1 MIVPVILSGGSGTRL
16 WPLSRKLHPK
26 QFIDLVNDTTLF
38 QDTILRLPKDTSNP
52 LIICNEEH
60 RFLAAEQLRQINKES
75 NGIIL
80 EPIGKN
86 TAPAIALAALKF
98 VNYGE
103 DPLLLVLSAD
113 HLIQDTDTFHQSIK
127 IAEKLAKGNKLVTFG
142 IVPDKAETGY
152 GYIQA
157 QPENVESS
165 MMNVEC
171 FKEKPNLK
179 LAEEYLK
186 ENSTLKAKNLP
197 LAWYWNSGMF
207 MFKASVYLNE
217 LEKFEPEILNACK
230 KSCQTEYKDK
240 DFIRLNNDE
249 FLKCPEQSV
258 DYAVMEKT
266 NNSVVIPLDANW
278 GDIGSW
284 DALWNAKI
292 KDQNGNVS
300 EGDVILDEVKNTYTY
315 SSNRLVSAIGVSDLV
330 IVDTQDALLV
340 ADKKH
345 SQNIKNIVN
354 QLKND
359 GRSEADNHRKVFR
372 PWGYY
377 DSIDADDGFQVKR
390 ILVNPGAKLS
400 LQKHQHRA
408 EHWVVVKGIA
418 KITCGDK
425 VFELKANQSAYIPKG
440 EVHRLENQ
448 EKINLEIIEIQTG
461 DYLGEDD
468 IIRLEDDYQRN

>member
-1 MIVPVILSGGSGTRL
+1 MIVPIILSGGSGTRL

-38 QDTILRLPKDTSNP
+38 QDTILRLPKDAANP

-60 RFLAAEQLRQINKES
+60 RFLAAEQLRQIDKES

-80 EPIGKN
+80 EPIGRN

-98 VNYGE
+98 INNGE

-113 HLIQDTDTFHQSIK
+113 HLIQNIDAFHRSIK
-127 IAEKLAKGNKLVTFG
+127 IAEKLAERDKLVTFG

-152 GYIQA
+152 GYIKANIYNTADYYKIQ
-157 QPENVESS
+157 S
-165 MMNVEC
+165 
-171 FKEKPNLK
+171 FTEKPNQEDAQK
-179 LAEEYLK
+179 YLDSG
-186 ENSTLKAKNLP
+186 NYL
-197 LAWYWNSGMF
+197 WNSGMF
-207 MFKASVYLNE
+207 MFKASIYLQE
-217 LEKFEPEILNACK
+217 LEKFEPEILASCK

-240 DFIRLNNDE
+240 DFIRLNKDE
-249 FLKCPEQSV
+249 FYQCPEQSI
-258 DYAVMEKT
+258 DYAVMEHTKDG
-266 NNSVVIPLDANW
+266 VVVPLDANW
-278 GDIGSW
+278 SDIGSW
-284 DALWNAKI
+284 DALWDAKN
-292 KDQNGNVS
+292 KDSNGNVS
-300 EGDVILDEVKNTYTY
+300 KGDVILNGVKNTYTY

-330 IVDTQDALLV
+330 IVDTQDALLI
-340 ADKKH
+340 ADKNH
-345 SQNIKNIVN
+345 SQNIKDIVN
-354 QLKND
+354 QLKKEN
-359 GRSEADNHRKVFR
+359 RSEAENHRKVLR

-377 DSIDADDGFQVKR
+377 DSIDVDDGFQVKR

-418 KITCGDK
+418 TITRGDD
-425 VFELKANQSAYIPKG
+425 VFVLKENQSTYIPKG
-440 EVHRLENQ
+440 EVHRLENT
-448 EKINLEIIEIQTG
+448 EEIDLEIIEIQTG

>member
-1 MIVPVILSGGSGTRL
+1 MIAPIILSGGSGTRL
-16 WPLSRKLHPK
+16 WPLSRKLYPK
-26 QFIDLVNDTTLF
+26 QFINLVNDTTLF
-38 QDTILRLPKDTSNP
+38 QDTILRLPKDVADP

-60 RFLAAEQLRQINKES
+60 RFLAAEQLRQIHKNS

-98 VNYGE
+98 VNNGE

-113 HLIQDTDTFHQSIK
+113 HLIQDTDAFHQSIK
-127 IAEKLAKGNKLVTFG
+127 IAEELAEKDKLVTFG

-157 QPENVESS
+157 DINNTTDSYNIQS
-165 MMNVEC
+165 
-171 FKEKPNLK
+171 FTEKPNQENAQK
-179 LAEEYLK
+179 YLDSG
-186 ENSTLKAKNLP
+186 NYL
-197 LAWYWNSGMF
+197 WNSGMF
-207 MFKASVYLNE
+207 MFKASIYLQE
-217 LEKFEPEILNACK
+217 LEKFEPEILTSCK

-249 FLKCPEQSV
+249 FRQCPEQSI
-258 DYAVMEKT
+258 DYGVMEHT
-266 NNSVVIPLDANW
+266 EGAMVVPLDANW
-278 GDIGSW
+278 SDIGSW
-284 DALWNAKI
+284 DALWDAKN
-292 KDQNGNVS
+292 KDSNGNVS
-300 EGDVILDEVKNTYTY
+300 EGDVILNGVKNTYTY

-330 IVDTQDALLV
+330 IVDTQDALLI
-340 ADKKH
+340 ADKNH

-354 QLKND
+354 QLKKEN
-359 GRSEADNHRKVFR
+359 RSEAENHRKVLR

-408 EHWVVVKGIA
+408 EHWVVVKGVA
-418 KITCGDK
+418 TITRGDD
-425 VFELKANQSAYIPKG
+425 VFVLKENQSTYIPKG
-440 EVHRLENQ
+440 EVHRLENT
-448 EKINLEIIEIQTG
+448 EETDLEIIEIQTG